1 LKASEK
7 PVREHYDMPWVRID
21 ENAMD
26 HPKFLALSDGAWR
39 LWCEGQAY
47 CQKHLTNGHIPTAAL
62 KGFRYYSLARLKNLL
77 AEHVP
82 GKGPCWHD
90 GAAGGYVVHDY
101 LDWNDSRAE
110 VQQARSDA
118 RERKRRFRDRHA
130 LQNGERTPNVSS
142 GVVCSGNGSVGKST
156 REPVNLMADPV
167 LTERAGR
174 FLERYAELHQKF
186 RHGAVYLGKMHHD
199 FQEALQLVR
208 AFDDERLDK
217 LATVFLNADDEFSS
231 NGTRSLAKFRSR
243 ASWADERL
251 RERGL

>member
-1 LKASEK
+1 
-7 PVREHYDMPWVRID
+7 MPWVRID

-90 GAAGGYVVHDY
+90 GAADGYVVHDY

-110 VQQARSDA
+110 VQQARANA
-118 RERKRRFRDRHA
+118 RDRTRRFRDRHT

-142 GVVCSGNGSVGKST
+142 GVVCSGELSGGELT
-156 REPVNLMADPV
+156 RAAVSAKVNLMADPV

-199 FQEALQLVR
+199 YQEALLLVR
-208 AFDDERLDK
+208 AFDDSRLDMIAQ
-217 LATVFLNADDEFSS
+217 LFLVDEDDFSS
-231 NGTRSLAKFRSR
+231 NGTRTLAKLRSR
-243 ASWADERL
+243 ASDCDERL
-251 RERGL
+251 RKAGK